1 MKKGIGFFPVL
12 CTQSTAEEVLEA
24 EFGAVST
31 ALIVALYRKI
41 YGENGF
47 YCEFSWQVQKLMA
60 AKMGMKSEEFEGFLK
75 MAFEL
80 ELFDRGMYEAHGI
93 LTSAA
98 IQEHFFYAVSRRKPF
113 EFKREYLLL
122 RDDQLPAFLQL
133 EQKAQNQDVDRNQE
147 NVSRNQEN
155 ADRNEENDDRIKQ
168 TKQYET
174 KQDDTK
180 QNETK
185 QNETIKI
192 KTMQD
197 KKPENTLPTYPQ
209 EVREDEEAYFGT
221 YANVRLRFGEF
232 KALVQRYGEY
242 AVDRYIERLS
252 SYMESKDR
260 DYPDHANTLLDW
272 MEKDRVKP
280 INGR

>member
-1 MKKGIGFFPVL
+1 MKKGIGFFPVS

-31 ALIVALYRKI
+31 ALILALYRKI

-47 YCEFSWQVQKLMA
+47 YCEFSWQVQKVIA
-60 AKMGMKSEEFEGFLK
+60 GKMGMKSEEFECFLQ

-80 ELFDRGMYEAHGI
+80 ELFDRNMYETYSI
-93 LTSAA
+93 LTSTA

-133 EQKAQNQDVDRNQE
+133 EQKEQNHDVDRNQE
-147 NVSRNQEN
+147 NASRNQEN
-155 ADRNEENDDRIKQ
+155 VDRNEENVDRIKQ
-168 TKQYET
+168 TKQYKT

-180 QNETK
+180 QDDTRQDDTRKINTT
-185 QNETIKI
+185 QNT
-192 KTMQD
+192 D
-197 KKPENTLPTYPQ
+197 NTLPTYPQ
-209 EVREDEEAYFGT
+209 EPGEDEEAYFGS
-221 YANVRLRFGEF
+221 YGNVRLRFGEY
-232 KALVQRYGEY
+232 KTLVQRYGEF

-252 SYMESKDR
+252 TYMGTKDR

-272 MEKDRVKP
+272 MEQDKIKTV
-280 INGR
+280 NGR